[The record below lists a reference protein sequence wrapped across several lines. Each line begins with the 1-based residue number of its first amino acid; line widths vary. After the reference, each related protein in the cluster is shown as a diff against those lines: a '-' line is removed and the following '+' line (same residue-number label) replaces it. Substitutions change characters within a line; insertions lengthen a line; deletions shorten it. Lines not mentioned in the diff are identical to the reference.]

1 MDDLESKM
9 GAILGNPEAMQKI
22 MALAQS
28 LNQNSKDPPKEQQQ
42 KQETPKQNQELS
54 GLLPAGIDLSMI
66 QRLSGFAK
74 QSGIDKNEQTLLKA
88 LGPYLSRERI
98 AKLEKA
104 MRAAKMARMATS
116 LLGASASYSSTGR

>member
-28 LNQNSKDPPKEQQQ
+28 LSKDPPKEQQQ
-42 KQETPKQNQELS
+42 KQEPPKQNQELS

-74 QSGIDKNEQTLLKA
+74 QSGIDNNEQTLLKA

>member
-28 LNQNSKDPPKEQQQ
+28 LNQNSKDPPQEQPQ
-42 KQETPKQNQELS
+42 KQEAPKQNQELS

-66 QRLSGFAK
+66 QKLSGFAK

-116 LLGASASYSSTGR
+116 LLGTSASYSSTGR